1 MLNFDGWSHAGIHY
15 LVVVAR
21 FFDQD
26 DEHHEPLLM
35 IAPLYGE
42 MIDDSELVVQDSQ
55 PNNVFHNPEK
65 GNEATVTQQRIT

>member
-1 MLNFDGWSHAGIHY
+1 MLNFDGWSHAGIQY
-15 LVVVAR
+15 LGVVAS

-26 DEHHEPLLM
+26 GEHHERLLM

-42 MIDDSELVVQDSQ
+42 MVDDSELVVQDSQ

-65 GNEATVTQQRIT
+65 VNEATVTQQKIT